1 MVRFGSLESVA
12 INGVKANSSVCSSVC
27 YNFVTSSCAVT
38 LNADEA
44 IYCAFVQITP
54 SFKTP
59 NCVNGKI
66 GKKRQGGVF
75 S

>member
-12 INGVKANSSVCSSVC
+12 INGVKANSSVC